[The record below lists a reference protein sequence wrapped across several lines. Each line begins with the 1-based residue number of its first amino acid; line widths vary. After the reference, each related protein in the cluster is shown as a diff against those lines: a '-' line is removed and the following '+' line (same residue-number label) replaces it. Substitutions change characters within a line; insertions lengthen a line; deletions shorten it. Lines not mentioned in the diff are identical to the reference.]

1 LFPESNDPKGP
12 RRIILPGEEHTPAP
26 PPAEEPAGAPEAPHI
41 VLPPG
46 SSLAEEH
53 DDIPDH
59 PKLRP
64 LEVLPVRSGDQDL
77 ILITDPQGVVRAP
90 LALRIEVLDLLQL
103 FDGTLSL
110 NEISALVARESKD
123 LRASRF
129 VRDLISQLDRLL
141 LLDSPRFHA
150 AFDALRDEY
159 HRLEIRQAA
168 LEGVSYPGDP
178 REAEAFVA
186 GHEEQART
194 MAATEGQAPVATA
207 THEPRA
213 LLVPHLDPRRAGP
226 SIARGYQE
234 LPATATEPL
243 RVIVYGVGHALF
255 DDLYALTRKHFETAF
270 GRLDCDLK
278 FVDGVAA
285 RLGPGVYRSELVHRD
300 EHSVEFQALYLKHRF
315 PERAL
320 RMVPLV
326 CGGFHALQASGLK
339 PHDVPELE
347 SLIAALREVE
357 REQGGAT
364 VHVAAVDLSHVGTR
378 FGDPSVDERTQRD
391 VEASDRA
398 ALDAARRGDAEAWY
412 ESIAS
417 RQDATRVC
425 GWAATYLMLRVAEP
439 GEGRL
444 LHYEQSRESDGSMVS
459 IATMVWP

>member
-1 LFPESNDPKGP
+1 LSPDSNDPKAS
-12 RRIILPGEEHTPAP
+12 RRIILPGEEHAPA
-26 PPAEEPAGAPEAPHI
+26 PAEEPPGAEATPRI

-46 SSLAEEH
+46 SSLAEGQE
-53 DDIPDH
+53 DLPEY
-59 PKLRP
+59 PKLRA

-103 FDGTLSL
+103 LDGTLSL
-110 NEISALVARESKD
+110 NEISSLVARESKD

-129 VRDLISQLDRLL
+129 VRDLIGQLDRLL
-141 LLDSPRFHA
+141 LLDSPRFHE
-150 AFDALRDEY
+150 AFDELRDQY

-186 GHEEQART
+186 RHEEQARAI
-194 MAATEGQAPVATA
+194 AAEGQATIATA
-207 THEPRA
+207 TQEPRA
-213 LLVPHLDPRRAGP
+213 LLVPHLDPRRAGAA
-226 SIARGYQE
+226 IARGYQE
-234 LPATATEPL
+234 LPQDATEPL

-255 DDLYALTRKHFETAF
+255 DDLYALTRKHFETPF
-270 GRLDCDLK
+270 GRLDCDLA
-278 FVDGVAA
+278 FVDSVAS
-285 RLGPGVYRSELVHRD
+285 RLGPTAYRSELVHRD
-300 EHSVEFQALYLKHRF
+300 EHSVEFQALYLRHRF
-315 PERAL
+315 PARAL
-320 RMVPLV
+320 RLVPLV
-326 CGGFHALQASGLK
+326 CGGFHALQANGLG
-339 PHDVPELE
+339 PRDVPELE
-347 SLIAALREVE
+347 ALIAALRDVE

-378 FGDPSVDERTQRD
+378 FGDPSVDERTQQEI
-391 VEASDRA
+391 EASDRA

-444 LHYEQSRESDGSMVS
+444 LHYEQSREGDGSMVT
-459 IATMVWP
+459 IATMAWP

>member
-1 LFPESNDPKGP
+1 MSPESNDPKAS
-12 RRIILPGEEHTPAP
+12 RRIILPGEEHAP
-26 PPAEEPAGAPEAPHI
+26 TPAEEDPPGAKATPRI

-46 SSLAEEH
+46 SSLAEESE
-53 DDIPDH
+53 DLPDY

-103 FDGTLSL
+103 LDGTLSL
-110 NEISALVARESKD
+110 NEITALVARESKD
-123 LRASRF
+123 VRAARF
-129 VRDLISQLDRLL
+129 VRDLIGQLDRLL

-150 AFDALRDEY
+150 AFDELRGQY

-168 LEGVSYPGDP
+168 LEGISYPGDP

-186 GHEEQART
+186 HHEEQARAI
-194 MAATEGQAPVATA
+194 AAAEGEGTIATA
-207 THEPRA
+207 TREPRA
-213 LLVPHLDPRRAGP
+213 LLVPHLDPRRAGAA
-226 SIARGYQE
+226 IARGYQE
-234 LPATATEPL
+234 LPPDATEPL

-255 DDLYALTRKHFETAF
+255 DDLYALTRKHFETPF
-270 GRLDCDLK
+270 GRLDCDHA
-278 FVDGVAA
+278 FVDAVAD
-285 RLGPGVYRSELVHRD
+285 RLGSGAYRSELVHRD
-300 EHSVEFQALYLKHRF
+300 EHSIEFQAFYLKHRF
-315 PERAL
+315 PDRAL
-320 RMVPLV
+320 RLVPLV
-326 CGGFHALQASGLK
+326 AGGFHALQASGLG
-339 PHDVPELE
+339 PRDVPELE
-347 SLIAALREVE
+347 ALIAALRDVE
-357 REQGGAT
+357 SEQGGAT

-378 FGDPSVDERTQRD
+378 FGDPSVDERTQQE
-391 VEASDRA
+391 VEAGDRA

-444 LHYEQSRESDGSMVS
+444 LHYEQSRESDGSMVT
-459 IATMVWP
+459 IATLAWP